1 MDKILFFDGAMG
13 TMLQARGLKLREVP
27 EILNL
32 TNPNMIKS
40 IHREYKESGSDFITA
55 NTFGANKFKLAKS
68 GYNVREIIEAGVK
81 NAREVAGNDA
91 SVVLDIGSTGR
102 VMAPSGDASFGE
114 IYEAVAEMVE
124 AWKNFSDVILLETF
138 TDLYELK
145 AAVLAARENSDLP
158 IFATMSLPR

>member
-68 GYNVREIIEAGVK
+68 GYSVREII
-81 NAREVAGNDA
+81 
-91 SVVLDIGSTGR
+91 
-102 VMAPSGDASFGE
+102 
-114 IYEAVAEMVE
+114 
-124 AWKNFSDVILLETF
+124 
-138 TDLYELK
+138 
-145 AAVLAARENSDLP
+145 
-158 IFATMSLPR
+158 